1 MASGAGDERD
11 RMGGQGRKEKITNQD
26 TREEGRGEKKVG
38 EGSKSGAARSQRGG
52 AERMMNNKAEERGLV
67 LDYILRQ
74 KRKKER
80 RERCETSQCLIKED
94 CVHFI
99 ASFL

>member
-11 RMGGQGRKEKITNQD
+11 RMGGQGRKEITNQD

-74 KRKKER
+74 KRKKDVKDVR
-80 RERCETSQCLIKED
+80 LHS
-94 CVHFI
+94 V
-99 ASFL
+99 S